1 MLRRRDLVEEAASN
15 GADRSRDSSLPR
27 VGDDES
33 VIGPDDFFSGS
44 YSFARGVRIQGR
56 VEGAIE
62 SRGHIVVE
70 EQAQVTGDIVAREV
84 TVAGR
89 YDGRTVCRGRFRI
102 TPTGFVTGEINTN
115 LLIIEEG
122 GYFGGELRM
131 KERVIAGRREEL

>member
-1 MLRRRDLVEEAASN
+1 MLRRVDLNERTSN
-15 GADRSRDSSLPR
+15 GAEPPRASSLPNI
-27 VGDDES
+27 GGEES

-62 SRGHIVVE
+62 SRGHIVIE

-131 KERVIAGRREEL
+131 KERVIAGRHDEL